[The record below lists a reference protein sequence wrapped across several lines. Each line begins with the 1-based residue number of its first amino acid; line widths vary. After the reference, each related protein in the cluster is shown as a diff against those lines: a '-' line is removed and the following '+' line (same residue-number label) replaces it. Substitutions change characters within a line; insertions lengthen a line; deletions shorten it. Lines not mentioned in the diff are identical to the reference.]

1 MESTHSR
8 NVGIGKFV
16 NDCLYDSKNPMQQ
29 KNENIR
35 NAINGF
41 PCVMYIND
49 ELQGIYNFNLDRY
62 STKSYGYT
70 DENNVLVYE
79 ISANSDTTAGA
90 FYPWSEESGK
100 TQLDY
105 YKSDF
110 ECLYPPTRAA
120 GNDNMSELIRLIEWV
135 NNSSDEDF
143 KDNIENY
150 FNLEYLLRYYLNVL
164 VFGLVDSLGKNA
176 KLTSFDAGRT
186 WFFQFYDMDT
196 SAGLDNTGF
205 LKFSSDIEMGDV
217 GVFNTTG
224 SKLWQR
230 IVLLFQAELQEQYAL
245 MRQDRFTVD
254 NIMKYLYD
262 EQISQIPATY
272 YNKDMQTKYLDYGSS
287 YLYALHG
294 SGEKHIKRWIR
305 ERIMYC
311 DTLLKYNVSSSDY
324 ITLRSSKLGYVYL
337 DIQTYI
343 PMYVSVK
350 WRDEVN
356 NTGMQT
362 KRVGKGETVRFEYN
376 MPTATDQ
383 EILVYAGYY
392 LKSLGDVSNLQ
403 PTSMLIAN
411 ASRLTEIECHSPN
424 LINTDLSECT
434 KLQKIDLSD
443 CTALGT
449 GIGAQPILNIQNCNY
464 LRTCNC
470 LNTQLTAIYT
480 KQAGGNLEEIYYPE
494 TTQVVQL
501 TNQTHLKV
509 VGIPRDD
516 KAPKSL
522 AQVEI
527 ENCNNV
533 EYLQYPY
540 TEGEEIVFD
549 SLKYVQSLS
558 ITNSLDKLKYMSFVG
573 FNKLMTVNLSSLSKL
588 EKLDFKDMLKKE
600 DVSTLKNITISNCP
614 LITDVSFN
622 VSSDDYKF
630 SFINGG
636 KIDLGNMN
644 SLTKIESN
652 TDIIGLNTLII
663 PTSLKELK
671 FTNEYS
677 TGINDIKS
685 IWSASANHEK
695 DGFVGIDL
703 LDINLTYLD
712 MATLV
717 NVVNGI
723 NFHISPITQHPN
735 LNTYRDGINT
745 PFFRPEGTMDLTNY
759 LGTYPCLYKGIDFN
773 KLKVTVSSKQE
784 PYVTDVS
791 GLFEGAIFTEELID
805 IVDEM
810 NKYPNSTNWSNLLK
824 NSVSDVDSTVL
835 DIPIDKPMNLSGMYE
850 GTDVT
855 QDIDLPSNVVNVDN
869 MFKDCKNITS
879 YKENWYK
886 TYDNEISHVDA
897 YKGTGNDRVVPI
909 DWGGKG
915 YKAGYVSEIVVDIPT
930 NNYSFTLTNEPDYHI
945 IGDGVINWGD
955 GTEEILN
962 GNYTHTYTRK
972 GQYTIQGNFVLG
984 NTITPS
990 DSVRECL
997 VEVHMMASAVS
1008 DLSRAFQYCNNLKS
1022 VDFDTSHVT
1031 NMYEMFRD
1039 CSSLTTLDLS
1049 NFNTEKVTN
1058 IYGMF
1063 NSCSS
1068 LTSLDVSNFNTEKVT
1083 DMNSIFR
1090 GCSKLTTLDVSNF
1103 NTTNVTNMGSM
1114 FNSCSSLTTLD
1125 VSNFNT
1131 EKVTNMGSMF
1141 ANCSKL
1147 TTLDVSS
1154 FNTTN
1159 VTNMDQMFANCTKLT
1174 QLDLSN
1180 FNTTN
1185 VTTMYA
1191 MFYNCSSLTQL
1202 DVSNFN
1208 TDNVTN
1214 MQDMFYNC
1222 SSLITLDLSN
1232 FNTTNVTNMSYMFY
1246 NCNALQE
1253 LNLSTWSSIIDT
1265 QNAINTLPVGND
1277 AKNIIYTSLSVAPP
1291 TGWTI
1296 ISPLMETIFDIINE

>member
-1 MESTHSR
+1 M
-8 NVGIGKFV
+8 
-16 NDCLYDSKNPMQQ
+16 
-29 KNENIR
+29 NIR
-35 NAINGF
+35 I
-41 PCVMYIND
+41 
-49 ELQGIYNFNLDRY
+49 
-62 STKSYGYT
+62 
-70 DENNVLVYE
+70 
-79 ISANSDTTAGA
+79 
-90 FYPWSEESGK
+90 
-100 TQLDY
+100 
-105 YKSDF
+105 
-110 ECLYPPTRAA
+110 
-120 GNDNMSELIRLIEWV
+120 LI
-135 NNSSDEDF
+135 
-143 KDNIENY
+143 
-150 FNLEYLLRYYLNVL
+150 
-164 VFGLVDSLGKNA
+164 
-176 KLTSFDAGRT
+176 
-186 WFFQFYDMDT
+186 
-196 SAGLDNTGF
+196 
-205 LKFSSDIEMGDV
+205 
-217 GVFNTTG
+217 
-224 SKLWQR
+224 
-230 IVLLFQAELQEQYAL
+230 
-245 MRQDRFTVD
+245 
-254 NIMKYLYD
+254 
-262 EQISQIPATY
+262 
-272 YNKDMQTKYLDYGSS
+272 
-287 YLYALHG
+287 
-294 SGEKHIKRWIR
+294 
-305 ERIMYC
+305 
-311 DTLLKYNVSSSDY
+311 
-324 ITLRSSKLGYVYL
+324 
-337 DIQTYI
+337 
-343 PMYVSVK
+343 
-350 WRDEVN
+350 
-356 NTGMQT
+356 
-362 KRVGKGETVRFEYN
+362 
-376 MPTATDQ
+376 
-383 EILVYAGYY
+383 YAGYY

-558 ITNSLDKLKYMSFVG
+558 ITNSLDKLKHMSFAG
-573 FNKLMTVNLSSLSKL
+573 FNKLMTVNLSSLLNL

-600 DVSTLKNITISNCP
+600 DVSTLKNITVSNCP

-622 VSSDDYKF
+622 VSSNDYKF
-630 SFINGG
+630 AFINGG

-644 SLTKIESN
+644 SLTKVESN

-685 IWSASANHEK
+685 ILSASANHET

-824 NSVSDVDSTVL
+824 NSISDVDSTVL

-850 GTDVT
+850 GTDIT
-855 QDIDLPSNVVNVDN
+855 QDIDLPPNVINVDN

-915 YKAGYVSEIVVDIPT
+915 YKAGYVSEIVIDVPT
-930 NNYSFTLTNEPDYHI
+930 NNYNFTLTNEPDYHI

-955 GTEEILN
+955 GTEEILD

-997 VEVHMMASAVS
+997 VEVHMMASAVG

-1031 NMYEMFRD
+1031 NMQAMFYS
-1039 CSSLTTLDLS
+1039 CSSLTSLDLS
-1049 NFNTEKVTN
+1049 NFNTENVNNMGEMFYNCSSLTSLDVTNFDTTKVTSM
-1058 IYGMF
+1058 GAMF
-1063 NSCSS
+1063 QNCSS
-1068 LTSLDVSNFNTEKVT
+1068 LTSLDISNFNTEKVTTMYAMFYGCSNLISLDVTNFNTDEVTTMQQMFQNCSGLTSLDVSNFNTEKVT
-1083 DMNSIFR
+1083 TMQGMFQNCTSLNLLRIYESSKSTVESIIKLLPTRTNSLAVGNAEISITPPTGWRYKYVIPMTIAQYTCNKSGVLPTFNSGFTEYTVEEVNKNGLYEILIKR
-1090 GCSKLTTLDVSNF
+1090 TSDIRPTSVSFNDKINLVSVYEIDTSEINNMGAMFQNCSKLTTLDVSNF
-1103 NTTNVTNMGSM
+1103 NTTKVTTMYNMFNGCSSLTSLDLSNFNTEKVTTMGSM
-1114 FNSCSSLTTLD
+1114 FQNCSGLTSLD

-1131 EKVTNMGSMF
+1131 EKVTNIINIF
-1141 ANCSKL
+1141 
-1147 TTLDVSS
+1147 
-1154 FNTTN
+1154 
-1159 VTNMDQMFANCTKLT
+1159 
-1174 QLDLSN
+1174 
-1180 FNTTN
+1180 
-1185 VTTMYA
+1185 
-1191 MFYNCSSLTQL
+1191 
-1202 DVSNFN
+1202 
-1208 TDNVTN
+1208 TD
-1214 MQDMFYNC
+1214 
-1222 SSLITLDLSN
+1222 
-1232 FNTTNVTNMSYMFY
+1232 
-1246 NCNALQE
+1246 CNSLQE

-1277 AKNIIYTSLSVAPP
+1277 VKNIIYISLSVVPP